1 MVHLNGVSYNLQ
13 NRPLHH
19 HSIFAQS
26 HALGSQ
32 TIKAVVLRAIWFG
45 KWQHLKLNLK
55 SILTIQLILKFEM
68 TKSIFLSQSS
78 LFRFCRVNVRSTWFV
93 GIGFSMKPFHFFHY
107 FHFFGQKLLFMSTC
121 TTLANHSTVFLFL
134 ASVQFGHN
142 YNELWILIIIMQIY
156 WIKVIGFDLKY

>member
-1 MVHLNGVSYNLQ
+1 MVHLNGVSYNWQ
-13 NRPLHH
+13 NRPLHQ

-93 GIGFSMKPFHFFHY
+93 GIGFSMEPFQFFS
-107 FHFFGQKLLFMSTC
+107 LFS
-121 TTLANHSTVFLFL
+121 LFR
-134 ASVQFGHN
+134 SK
-142 YNELWILIIIMQIY
+142 IIIYEHVHHSSQSFHSVFISCECSI
-156 WIKVIGFDLKY
+156 WT